1 MRNIAAEAGISSR
14 TPYNLFT
21 SKAAVLVELL
31 EESIAHAF
39 LMVNTVK
46 TDFAVRNLLDCI
58 VQVGENISSN
68 HDFLQSI
75 YRDVM
80 SSDDLETRKAAIVQA
95 RGVVYPIIKR
105 AIDNDELVASLCP
118 ATFTEHLVV
127 DFLGNLGM
135 WAGLN
140 ISLSVAI
147 SNSLYGCCVSMLP
160 FSTEKSARILSE
172 THENLFMSLKQ
183 NCNQ

>member
-1 MRNIAAEAGISSR
+1 MVDWE
-14 TPYNLFT
+14 FT
-21 SKAAVLVELL
+21 MLTYKERQQ
-31 EESIAHAF
+31 
-39 LMVNTVK
+39 
-46 TDFAVRNLLDCI
+46 D
-58 VQVGENISSN
+58 ENRRKILTATKKISSN

-75 YRDVM
+75 YREVM

-105 AIDNDELVASLCP
+105 AIDNDELVVSLCP

-147 SNSLYGCCVSMLP
+147 SNSLYGCCASMLP
-160 FSTEKSARILSE
+160 FSTEKSAFVLSGI
-172 THENLFMSLKQ
+172 HEKLFMKLKQ
-183 NCNQ
+183 TCSQ